1 MIKTVLRAIMAT
13 LLLAALTGL
22 AYPLLMTVVAQG
34 VFADKANGSLV
45 DVNGQPVGS
54 SLIGQAWSGPEWF
67 YGRPSAIGND
77 AATSGGS
84 NLGPRS
90 QQLADDIAQRAAAI
104 VAVESPFVPG
114 VTVASIPADLLTAS
128 ASGLDPHI
136 SVEAAR
142 FQAQRIAAIRG
153 LTLQQV
159 DALIAEHTQQPTLGV
174 FGEPRV
180 DVLEL
185 NAALQEVAPRT

>member
-1 MIKTVLRAIMAT
+1 MIKTVFRALMAT
-13 LLLAALTGL
+13 LLLAVLTGL

-34 VFADKANGSLV
+34 MFADKANGSLV
-45 DVNGQPVGS
+45 EVNGQPIGS

-67 YGRPSAIGND
+67 YGRPSAVEND
-77 AATSGGS
+77 ASTSGGS

-90 QQLADDIAQRAAAI
+90 QQLADEIAQRAAAI
-104 VAVESPFVPG
+104 VAVESLFVPDI
-114 VTVASIPADLLTAS
+114 TVAAIPPDLLTAS

-142 FQAQRIAAIRG
+142 FQAPRIAAVRG
-153 LTLQQV
+153 LTAQQV
-159 DALIAEHTQQPTLGV
+159 DALITEHTQQPTLSV

>member
-1 MIKTVLRAIMAT
+1 MIKTILRAAGAT

-22 AYPLLMTVVAQG
+22 VYPLVMTVVAQG

-45 DVNGQPVGS
+45 EVNGQPVG
-54 SLIGQAWSGPEWF
+54 
-67 YGRPSAIGND
+67 ND
-77 AATSGGS
+77 ASTSGGS

-90 QQLADDIAQRAAAI
+90 QQLADEIAQRAAAI
-104 VAVESPFVPG
+104 VALESPYVPD
-114 VTVASIPADLLTAS
+114 VTTAAIPVDLLTAS

-142 FQAQRIAAIRG
+142 FQAPRIAAVRG
-153 LTLQQV
+153 LTTEQV
-159 DALIAEHTQQPTLGV
+159 DALIAGHTQQPTLGV

>member
-1 MIKTVLRAIMAT
+1 MIKTILRASLAT
-13 LLLAALTGL
+13 LLLAALAGL
-22 AYPLLMTVVAQG
+22 AYPLVMTVVAQG

-45 DVNGQPVGS
+45 VVNGQPVGS
-54 SLIGQAWSGPEWF
+54 SLIGQAWDGPSWF
-67 YGRPSAIGND
+67 YGRPSAVGND
-77 AATSGGS
+77 ASTSGGS

-90 QQLADDIAQRAAAI
+90 QQLADEIAQRAAAI
-104 VAVESPFVPG
+104 VALESPYVPD
-114 VTVASIPADLLTAS
+114 VTTAAIPVDLLTAS

-142 FQAQRIAAIRG
+142 FQAPRIAAVRG
-153 LTLQQV
+153 LTTEQV